1 MAPLDDDSEEFKYIK
16 SYLNVSGGATHELKK
31 VFRIEREGEGE
42 RFETYISPLEHPIR
56 RLLWHGS
63 PVANYGRIIS
73 EGLQIGPNEVTVSD
87 YNFGKGIYLFEMSS
101 QATSYCDYEASEGE
115 ALLLLCEAALGYPLK
130 KVTKASES
138 AGNDTETDST
148 CCQGR
153 NAFKRFTE
161 GSKKH
166 ENLKGIKIPDTDFG
180 PKPTKVQ
187 EALLDYNM
195 FICRIV
201 YSVIA
206 PFLLLRSTIGIG
218 LFYVAYRYNV
228 LYVTEADVDTRGL
241 IYPQALKQLL
251 SGVYL
256 AETCLVGMLIVSKA
270 ARPAFLMAGLLALT
284 ILCHISLAK
293 VLNPLLY
300 SIPP

>member
-1 MAPLDDDSEEFKYIK
+1 MAVLSEK
-16 SYLNVSGGATHELKK
+16 SG
-31 VFRIEREGEGE
+31 
-42 RFETYISPLEHPIR
+42 
-56 RLLWHGS
+56 
-63 PVANYGRIIS
+63 
-73 EGLQIGPNEVTVSD
+73 
-87 YNFGKGIYLFEMSS
+87 
-101 QATSYCDYEASEGE
+101 
-115 ALLLLCEAALGYPLK
+115 
-130 KVTKASES
+130 
-138 AGNDTETDST
+138 
-148 CCQGR
+148 
-153 NAFKRFTE
+153 
-161 GSKKH
+161 
-166 ENLKGIKIPDTDFG
+166 
-180 PKPTKVQ
+180 
-187 EALLDYNM
+187 
-195 FICRIV
+195 IV

-293 VLNPLLY
+293 FQDNIVDRSQQQNEEDRQAQNGSKLTNKLGPRATGGDRKKASSVSKWLK
-300 SIPP
+300 P

>member
-1 MAPLDDDSEEFKYIK
+1 MYRRWTTLSTLSWGSLMPIYTNMAVLS
-16 SYLNVSGGATHELKK
+16 
-31 VFRIEREGEGE
+31 
-42 RFETYISPLEHPIR
+42 
-56 RLLWHGS
+56 
-63 PVANYGRIIS
+63 
-73 EGLQIGPNEVTVSD
+73 
-87 YNFGKGIYLFEMSS
+87 
-101 QATSYCDYEASEGE
+101 
-115 ALLLLCEAALGYPLK
+115 
-130 KVTKASES
+130 
-138 AGNDTETDST
+138 
-148 CCQGR
+148 
-153 NAFKRFTE
+153 
-161 GSKKH
+161 
-166 ENLKGIKIPDTDFG
+166 
-180 PKPTKVQ
+180 
-187 EALLDYNM
+187 
-195 FICRIV
+195 IV